1 VSEPSISA
9 SVPARS
15 RSATAAPPSG
25 ADTIEI
31 DPTTIAEIQQLLDIA
46 HDSNAVSPL
55 DPHYAMAQQDVIKAP
70 VAATPGRI

>member
-1 VSEPSISA
+1 M
-9 SVPARS
+9 PARS

-25 ADTIEI
+25 ADMIEI

-55 DPHYAMAQQDVIKAP
+55 DPHYAMAQ
-70 VAATPGRI
+70 